1 MDKLLEILEDLNPDV
16 DYKIEKKLIDDGIID
31 SFDVISLVADIDD
44 EFGVSISADELVPE
58 NFNSIEAIWQ
68 LIEKHKAN

>member
-16 DYKIEKKLIDDGIID
+16 DYKSKKLIDDGIID